1 MIKMLPKYVEMFEE
15 EGRTSR
21 ITIQI
26 KEHFLRLDS
35 DEPGFDLLL
44 ESLDDIPFELLR
56 YAADEEIH
64 LSLKYWEGKD
74 ED

>member
-1 MIKMLPKYVEMFEE
+1 MKKVF
-15 EGRTSR
+15 
-21 ITIQI
+21 QI

-35 DEPGFDLLL
+35 DEPGFNILF
-44 ESLDDIPFELLR
+44 ESLGDIPFELLR

-64 LSLKYWEGKD
+64 VGLKYWEGKD